1 MSQLHFAPAAARPGG
16 GTAAS
21 DATPERIA
29 DLADSLV
36 GRMTQAS
43 SEISKINDRTRLLS
57 LNAQIEA
64 ARAGGATGAAFG
76 VVASAMKGLSD
87 KTSVVADSMARE
99 TAEANKA
106 LRRIIQAL
114 ATNVRGQ
121 RLSDLAL
128 TNIDLIDRNLYE
140 RSCDVRWWAT
150 DSSPVAALT
159 EGTAEARQHCAKR
172 LGLILSSYTV
182 YYDLVV
188 CDLNGRV
195 IANGRPDLYQSVGA
209 DCAQETW
216 FRSALETR
224 SGEDFGFQ
232 SVHESALVHGQRVLI
247 YSCCVR
253 TDGDVHGQ
261 PLGVLG
267 IVFNWD
273 ALAQTIVQNT
283 PLGAAEKAGTRVCL
297 VNDAGLVLADTQGRQ
312 LQERLQIPGWPQLAA
327 EKKGFVQTTFN
338 DTDCCIGY
346 AASPGYETY
355 ATGWHS
361 LIIQKLDAVG

>member
-1 MSQLHFAPAAARPGG
+1 MSQHTFAKPAAAGE
-16 GTAAS
+16 
-21 DATPERIA
+21 ATPERIA
-29 DLADSLV
+29 ELADSLV
-36 GRMTQAS
+36 GRMSQAS
-43 SEISKINDRTRLLS
+43 AEIGKINDRTRLLS

-87 KTSVVADSMARE
+87 KTSVVADTMAQE
-99 TAEANKA
+99 TTEANKA
-106 LRRIIQAL
+106 LRQIIQTL
-114 ATNVRGQ
+114 ATNVRGL

-159 EGTAEARQHCAKR
+159 EHTPEARQHCAHR
-172 LGLILSSYTV
+172 LGVILNSYTV

-188 CDLNGRV
+188 CDLSGTV
-195 IANGRPDLYQSVGA
+195 VANGRPNLYHSVGSK
-209 DCAQETW
+209 CAQEPW
-216 FRSALETR
+216 FRAALDTR
-224 SGEDFGFQ
+224 SGEEFGFQ
-232 SVHESALVHGQRVLI
+232 SVHESPLVNGQRVLI

-267 IVFNWD
+267 IVFHWD
-273 ALAQTIVQNT
+273 ALAQTIMENT
-283 PLGAAEKAGTRVCL
+283 PLPAAEREGTRVCI
-297 VNDAGLVLADTQGRQ
+297 VDDAGMVLADTQGRQ
-312 LQERLQIPGWPQLAA
+312 LRERVQIPDWGRIVT
-327 EKKGFVQTTFN
+327 EKKGFVQTTYGN
-338 DTDCCIGY
+338 TECCIGY

-361 LIIQKLDAVG
+361 LIIQKLDAVGR